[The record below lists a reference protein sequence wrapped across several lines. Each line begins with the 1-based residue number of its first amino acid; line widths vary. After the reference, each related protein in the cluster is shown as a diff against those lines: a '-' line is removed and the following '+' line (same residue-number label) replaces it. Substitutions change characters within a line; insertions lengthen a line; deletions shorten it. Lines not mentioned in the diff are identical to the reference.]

1 MQIEIRPLRP
11 DDDHAA
17 FTCGDV
23 DLDRFFR
30 NFAGQNQF
38 RLHIGTTYVAA
49 GEGRILGYATVSP
62 GSIVVDRLP
71 LRDQRRFPAYPLP
84 VLRLARLAVAADHQG
99 RGIGSRL
106 LRFVLELAREMAS
119 RLGCVGVVVD
129 AQPQAM
135 GFYTRLGFF
144 ELPVIAGG
152 SPSRPQPLP
161 MFLPIGSIPG
171 GRAASVR
178 DQS

>member
-1 MQIEIRPLRP
+1 MQIEIRLLRP
-11 DDDHAA
+11 DDDRAA

-49 GEGRILGYATVSP
+49 GEGRILGYATVAP
-62 GSIVVDRLP
+62 GSIVIDQLP
-71 LRDQRRFPAYPLP
+71 VRDQRRFPAYPLP
-84 VLRLARLAVAADHQG
+84 VLRLARLAVTDDPQG

-106 LRFVLELAREMAS
+106 LRFVLELAREMAA

-129 AQPQAM
+129 AQPQAV
-135 GFYTRLGFF
+135 GFYAGLGFC
-144 ELPVIAGG
+144 ELPAIAGG
-152 SPSRPQPLP
+152 SPIRPQPLP
-161 MFLPIGSIPG
+161 MFLPIGSIPP
-171 GRAASVR
+171 RR
-178 DQS
+178 

>member
-1 MQIEIRPLRP
+1 MQIEIRLLRP
-11 DDDHAA
+11 DDDRTA

-30 NFAGQNQF
+30 HFAGQNQF

-49 GEGRILGYATVSP
+49 GDGKILGYATVSP
-62 GSIVVDRLP
+62 GSIVIDQLP
-71 LRDQRRFPAYPLP
+71 PRDQLRFPAYPLP
-84 VLRLARLAVAADHQG
+84 ILRLARLAVAADHQG

-106 LRFVLELAREMAS
+106 LRFVLELAWEMSS

-129 AQPQAM
+129 AQPQAVS
-135 GFYTRLGFF
+135 FYASLGFA

-152 SPSRPQPLP
+152 SPSRPRPLAI
-161 MFLPIGSIPG
+161 FLPIGSIPG
-171 GRAASVR
+171 GRDRSHR
-178 DQS
+178 

>member
-1 MQIEIRPLRP
+1 MQIEIRLLRP
-11 DDDHAA
+11 DDDRAA

-49 GEGRILGYATVSP
+49 GEGRILGYATVAP
-62 GSIVVDRLP
+62 GSIVIDQLP
-71 LRDQRRFPAYPLP
+71 VRDQRRFPAYPLP
-84 VLRLARLAVAADHQG
+84 VLRLARLAVTDDHQG

-106 LRFVLELAREMAS
+106 LRFVLELAREMAA

-129 AQPQAM
+129 AQPQAV
-135 GFYTRLGFF
+135 GFYAGLGFC
-144 ELPVIAGG
+144 ELPAIAGG
-152 SPSRPQPLP
+152 SPIRPQLLP

-178 DQS
+178 DEP

>member
-11 DDDHAA
+11 DDVRTA

-49 GEGRILGYATVSP
+49 DAARILGYATVSP
-62 GSIVVDRLP
+62 GSIVIDQLP
-71 LRDQRRFPAYPLP
+71 LRDQRRFPSYPLT

-99 RGIGSRL
+99 CGIGSRL
-106 LRFVLELAREMAS
+106 LRFGLELAREMAS

-129 AQPQAM
+129 AQRQAV
-135 GFYTRLGFF
+135 GFYARLGFV

-152 SPSRPQPLP
+152 SASRPRPLP

-171 GRAASVR
+171 GHNRS
-178 DQS
+178 SH